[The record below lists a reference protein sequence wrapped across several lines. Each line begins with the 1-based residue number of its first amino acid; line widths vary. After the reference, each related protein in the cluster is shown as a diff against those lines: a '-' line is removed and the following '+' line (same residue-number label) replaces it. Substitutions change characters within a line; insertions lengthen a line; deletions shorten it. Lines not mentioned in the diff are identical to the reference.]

1 MSLMDHSEALRLQAA
16 ERYVLGELSPEL
28 REQYEE
34 HYFTCEECA
43 SDVKAS
49 GGICRRGPRAIRE
62 RKPHN
67 RIVREGRPIPAEA
80 FTSLAPLFTRKSSAP
95 RTVRG
100 VPAKLRGHTSPQPG
114 GAKPQNGP

>member
-1 MSLMDHSEALRLQAA
+1 MDHSEALRLQAA

-49 GGICRRGPRAIRE
+49 AVFAGGPARYS
-62 RKPHN
+62 RKK
-67 RIVREGRPIPAEA
+67 A
-80 FTSLAPLFTRKSSAP
+80 T
-95 RTVRG
+95 
-100 VPAKLRGHTSPQPG
+100 
-114 GAKPQNGP
+114 